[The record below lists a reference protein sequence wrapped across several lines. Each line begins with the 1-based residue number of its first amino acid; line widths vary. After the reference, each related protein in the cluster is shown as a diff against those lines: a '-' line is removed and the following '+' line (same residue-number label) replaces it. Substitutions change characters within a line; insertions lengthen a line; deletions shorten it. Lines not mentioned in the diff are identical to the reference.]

1 MAKGKSFVN
10 NKKNSKNVSVYLKE
24 VDYNY
29 LIEELNK
36 VNEEIR
42 TSSPTIPFGIVNFIS
57 LGQLIKGRA
66 LNYDHICECH
76 KLDKKVI

>member
-1 MAKGKSFVN
+1 MAMGKSFVN

-24 VDYNY
+24 VDYNF
-29 LIEELNK
+29 LMEELDK

-42 TSSPTIPFGIVNFIS
+42 LSSLHGLGSYRFIS
-57 LGQLIKGRA
+57 LGQIIKGRA

>member
-1 MAKGKSFVN
+1 MEKGKSFLN

-24 VDYNY
+24 VDYNF
-29 LIEELNK
+29 LMEELDK

-42 TSSPTIPFGIVNFIS
+42 LSSLHGLGSYRFIS

>member
-24 VDYNY
+24 VDYNF
-29 LIEELNK
+29 LMEELDK

-42 TSSPTIPFGIVNFIS
+42 LSSLHGLGSYRFIS

>member
-1 MAKGKSFVN
+1 MEKGKSFLN

-24 VDYNY
+24 VDYNF
-29 LIEELNK
+29 LMEELDK

-42 TSSPTIPFGIVNFIS
+42 LSSLHGLGIYRFIS

>member
-24 VDYNY
+24 VDYNF
-29 LIEELNK
+29 LMEELDK

-42 TSSPTIPFGIVNFIS
+42 LSSLHGLGIYRFIS

-76 KLDKKVI
+76 KIDKKVI

>member
-24 VDYNY
+24 VDYNF
-29 LIEELNK
+29 LMEELDK

-42 TSSPTIPFGIVNFIS
+42 LSSLHGLGIYRFIS

>member
-1 MAKGKSFVN
+1 MAMGKSFVN

-24 VDYNY
+24 VDYNF
-29 LIEELNK
+29 LMEELDK

-42 TSSPTIPFGIVNFIS
+42 LSSLHGLGSYRFIS

>member
-1 MAKGKSFVN
+1 MGKSFVN

-24 VDYNY
+24 VDYNF
-29 LIEELNK
+29 LMEELDK

-42 TSSPTIPFGIVNFIS
+42 LSSLHGLGSYRFIS